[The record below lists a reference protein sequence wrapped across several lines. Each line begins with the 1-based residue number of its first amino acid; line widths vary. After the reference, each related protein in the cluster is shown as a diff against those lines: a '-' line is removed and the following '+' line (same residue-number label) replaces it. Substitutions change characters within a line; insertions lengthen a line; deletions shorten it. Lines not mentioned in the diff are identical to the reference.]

1 DEPSDDNGD
10 RTEQVS
16 QHLEV
21 GAAYVD
27 TLLLPRLQDQ
37 EGDEVSHRT
46 DDRCYKHRSCLDLYL
61 GSDAPDRIDD
71 DNDTDDAEDDAIE
84 HRGEHLD
91 SHEPVGAFRSRRKRG
106 DEGRYEG
113 DEHTCGIGEHMSC
126 VGEQCERSGYERT
139 DDLDEEDQRRDGE
152 DEDELLA
159 VLAARGCMSLES
171 VVVAM
176 TVTAGYLSL
185 RAGGVSFTE
194 GELDAVVM
202 VVVMRRCHVF
212 TIARL

>member
-1 DEPSDDNGD
+1 DISQQADCARGDERGDEEGSNLIDPVPPGKHDDEPSDDNGD

-37 EGDEVSHRT
+37 EGDQVSHRT

-84 HRGEHLD
+84 HRGE
-91 SHEPVGAFRSRRKRG
+91 
-106 DEGRYEG
+106 
-113 DEHTCGIGEHMSC
+113 
-126 VGEQCERSGYERT
+126 
-139 DDLDEEDQRRDGE
+139 
-152 DEDELLA
+152 
-159 VLAARGCMSLES
+159 
-171 VVVAM
+171 
-176 TVTAGYLSL
+176 
-185 RAGGVSFTE
+185 
-194 GELDAVVM
+194 
-202 VVVMRRCHVF
+202 
-212 TIARL
+212 